1 MEQSVLREV
10 LLTHIHDLNQVEKDS
25 FSEAKAD
32 LIEAFCQYLQVPFLK
47 GPLLVSANAF
57 RCRTDDVVSL
67 RQPEALGR
75 ILFHLR
81 YQEEYLTLVQ
91 LFEKVGT
98 NTFQPRE
105 GSILTRSKYIR
116 GTMIYKTLEGGKIL
130 ACPAGFFAA

>member
-10 LLTHIHDLNQVEKDS
+10 LLTHIHDLTQVAEES
-25 FSEAKAD
+25 FSPAKAD
-32 LIEAFCQYLQVPFLK
+32 LIEAFRQYVQVPFLT

-57 RCRTDDVVSL
+57 RCRTDDVVAL

-75 ILFHLR
+75 TLFHLR
-81 YQEEYLTLVQ
+81 YQEEYFTLVQ
-91 LFEKVGT
+91 LFEKVGA

-105 GSILTRSKYIR
+105 GSVLTRSEYIR

-130 ACPAGFFAA
+130 ACPAGFFAT